1 MISWPDYCIED
12 STTRNLSFSIAYI
25 ERMSSDTLEETHEHS
40 SGPTWTFPMLPL
52 AFLISLAILLASMI
66 AGRFV
71 QKKKL
76 LWMSDAGMALLL
88 GILLGGFML
97 LVGVST
103 DIDNMITFK
112 FPIFIDVLLPMIMW

>member
-1 MISWPDYCIED
+1 
-12 STTRNLSFSIAYI
+12 
-25 ERMSSDTLEETHEHS
+25 
-40 SGPTWTFPMLPL
+40 MLPL
-52 AFLISLAILLASMI
+52 AFLISLVVLLASMI
-66 AGRFV
+66 AGRFLH
-71 QKKKL
+71 KKKV

-97 LVGVST
+97 LVGVSP